1 VATITNCWKILRHC
15 LVRDVDLER
24 LCTWVVILG
33 AKSSDRP
40 RLPCHDANTWRKQA
54 AGRVL
59 GLVRTTATHS
69 IAEAAHLWPGRADVG
84 IFFERGGELALKKR
98 SHDRFAERKYNTCV
112 PPKVFAAAAFKLF
125 SCTLTWAASLAA
137 SCPTWCFPA
146 RAVSYHWCSPLLL
159 LSGRI
164 LWPSC
169 KQYGTTWRI
178 ARSLHRK
185 KQHVIV
191 PHVVVSVLVL
201 LRPSAHRGSA
211 TGRAFQPCLVLRRL
225 TLLFPSS
232 SPSSRP
238 SSRFPSFLAFVV
250 GLGALSGF

>member
-40 RLPCHDANTWRKQA
+40 RLPCHDA

-69 IAEAAHLWPGRADVG
+69 IAEAARLWPGRADVG

-125 SCTLTWAASLAA
+125 SLHSDLGGFPGSILSDLVLPRPRGELPLVLTPSALEWQDSLAFLQTVWHHMED
-137 SCPTWCFPA
+137 CT
-146 RAVSYHWCSPLLL
+146 
-159 LSGRI
+159 
-164 LWPSC
+164 
-169 KQYGTTWRI
+169 Q
-178 ARSLHRK
+178 
-185 KQHVIV
+185 
-191 PHVVVSVLVL
+191 
-201 LRPSAHRGSA
+201 
-211 TGRAFQPCLVLRRL
+211 L
-225 TLLFPSS
+225 T
-232 SPSSRP
+232 
-238 SSRFPSFLAFVV
+238 
-250 GLGALSGF
+250 